1 MSYQR
6 HRMTYSAE
14 YRAWKHAKERCFNP
28 NARGYARYG
37 GRGITMCPEWVHDF
51 TAFFAHIGP
60 RPAKGLLLDR
70 IDNDRHYEVG
80 NVRWATPLV
89 SGRNHGYPPT
99 HARLPR
105 PSGTIGVSEAAVL
118 CSVTRRTIRNWID
131 QGLLSVVAQKVGN
144 LTLLDRRAV
153 ERRRH
158 QYWQHPNPNHLEIP
172 APEA

>member
-6 HRMTYSAE
+6 HQMTYSVE

-28 NARGYARYG
+28 KARGYARYG

-51 TAFFAHIGP
+51 AAFFVHIGP

-70 IDNDRHYEVG
+70 IDNDGHYEPG

-99 HARLPR
+99 HARLVR
-105 PSGTIGVSEAAVL
+105 PKHTVSVSEAAAICGV
-118 CSVTRRTIRNWID
+118 SRQTIRHWINA
-131 QGLLSVVAQKVGN
+131 GRLPLAPQKIGN
-144 LTLLDRRAV
+144 LTLVDRAAV
-153 ERRRH
+153 ETRAR
-158 QYWQHPNPNHLEIP
+158 
-172 APEA
+172 A